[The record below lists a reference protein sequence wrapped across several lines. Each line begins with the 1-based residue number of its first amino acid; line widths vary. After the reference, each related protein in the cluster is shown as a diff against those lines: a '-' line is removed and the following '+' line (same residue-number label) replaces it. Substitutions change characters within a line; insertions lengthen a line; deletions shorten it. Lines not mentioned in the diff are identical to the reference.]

1 MIKQVFSA
9 CIKNCLPII
18 NHLNLLDMKF
28 PIPPSPL
35 GKVLPRMGNHTL
47 LKIGNKTEGT
57 WGRTE
62 HTNRHV
68 SGWLELRYNSF
79 SNKGGVVPCL
89 QIVFLL
95 GL

>member
-9 CIKNCLPII
+9 SIKNCLPII

-57 WGRTE
+57 
-62 HTNRHV
+62 
-68 SGWLELRYNSF
+68 
-79 SNKGGVVPCL
+79 
-89 QIVFLL
+89 
-95 GL
+95 